1 MAYLDVVKSTKESS
15 DVQLTTAQTRN
26 VIETFFT
33 VLAAAVAEGSVRV
46 PNFGTFKTKT
56 KAARPARTG
65 RNPSTGEPLE
75 IAASEAKDYIA
86 FKQSKA

>member
-33 VLAAAVAEGSVRV
+33 VLSAAVAEGSVRV
-46 PNFGTFKTKT
+46 PYFGTFKTKT
-56 KAARPARTG
+56 KAARSARMG
-65 RNPSTGEPLE
+65 RNPSTGEPME
-75 IAASEAKDYIA
+75 IAAQPAKEVIS